1 MSVKSFVESIALN
14 SSSETL
20 QPKNCSKLLVYLDSK
35 IYPNDFGIS
44 VRPLHVKIGTQ
55 QIDMKQ
61 LLDIFGK
68 VPYIT
73 VKETRYRS
81 IYRDPMIMTIDLTP
95 KQYQDNTYYEYYID
109 KLCLRNEL
117 KRYLS
122 IEKKAHEAIKEFKQS
137 QTTEMSVD
145 EFRRMEADSEHES
158 EVSPI

>member
-1 MSVKSFVESIALN
+1 MSVKQFVERLN
-14 SSSETL
+14 LS
-20 QPKNCSKLLVYLDSK
+20 NNDNKLLVYLDSK